1 MHEVSLGLPAPWF
14 YEEFDAM
21 TMENATNDGDPPN
34 LDRLWAAL
42 GRLALGGKIPL
53 RVVRGA
59 CATLVVVSSYRRN
72 QMVKTYVATELKT
85 SRRVTRELLARW
97 TESEDIG
104 SLLEDLRRQQ
114 ESGED
119 PWDDEDADLPD
130 DDDEDASP
138 IPGPEDPG
146 ASSSSP

>member
-1 MHEVSLGLPAPWF
+1 
-14 YEEFDAM
+14 M
-21 TMENATNDGDPPN
+21 TMEHMANDDDPPN

-42 GRLALGGKIPL
+42 GRLALGGKVPL

-72 QMVKTYVATELKT
+72 HMVKTYVATELQT

-114 ESGED
+114 ESEQLED
-119 PWDDEDADLPD
+119 PQLDPAAEQQEDPQLSEAPGDG
-130 DDDEDASP
+130 DASRNLLP
-138 IPGPEDPG
+138 P
-146 ASSSSP
+146 